1 MYGEVAP
8 EKRDAFLASSLFQSS
23 LDDVG
28 TAKKPKLMKIR
39 KLVLALHDK
48 YDSLIRHIE
57 TRAGRNPPAPGLPQ
71 PRAPK
76 PKSEM

>member
-1 MYGEVAP
+1 
-8 EKRDAFLASSLFQSS
+8 LASSLFQSS
-23 LDDVG
+23 LADTG

-57 TRAGRNPPAPGLPQ
+57 ARAGRNPPAPALAG
-71 PRAPK
+71 PRTPE
-76 PKSEM
+76 PRSEM